1 MLNLLNLFEKPWFK
15 QVSIF
20 FYQNVKFG
28 GKSFAVLHNDL
39 PKALGCL
46 SLEIFANV
54 ESYELKA
61 AAIEWIYR
69 WYLREHKRL

>member
-1 MLNLLNLFEKPWFK
+1 MKSRDLSKYPF
-15 QVSIF
+15 F
-20 FYQNVKFG
+20 FYQNVKSG

-61 AAIEWIYR
+61 AAIEWIY
-69 WYLREHKRL
+69 LREYKRL

>member
-1 MLNLLNLFEKPWFK
+1 MLNLLNLFEKPSFK

-39 PKALGCL
+39 PKALCCL

-54 ESYELKA
+54 QSYELKA
-61 AAIEWIYR
+61 AAI
-69 WYLREHKRL
+69 K